1 MSNSIDHH
9 KDSHRWIVFGV
20 FSFAF
25 FLAFFHRV
33 STSVIATDLL
43 SAFQVQAAALGV
55 MSSMY
60 FYTYALEQPFVG
72 HLSDSL
78 GPRRVLGIWS
88 LGASLGCVLF
98 SIAPNVIWA
107 SIGRG
112 LIGFGVGGVYVPA
125 MKAFSQWFEK
135 REFSTITGSLLA
147 IGNIGGVMATSPLA
161 FMATTWGWRVSF
173 LIMGCVTLVIGLGT
187 LFLVRDPDGGSPG
200 KDRQKWDENPPVKG
214 SPKKIVR
221 SLRFWVIAAIFFGS
235 FGASITFQGLWATPY
250 IVAVLGVDRLYA
262 SGLNMIIPLGAILG
276 APLCGWLSGHVWR
289 NSHILFFLLLIQMF
303 TWGLL
308 GFFSDALTKGSLA
321 ILLFIVGV
329 FIGGL
334 SICIWTLVKETTEQE
349 ILGLVTGLL
358 NPFPMLGMAVF
369 QSWTGAFL
377 ESVGKAKGLQSLEA
391 YENLFA
397 CFFGVTAACFFLYV
411 FLNRLEPSAPKK
423 EHIGNSRS
431 SFRSGDQ

>member
-1 MSNSIDHH
+1 MPKHIDHRR
-9 KDSHRWIVFGV
+9 DRHRWVVFGF

-33 STSVIATDLL
+33 STSVIATDLI
-43 SAFQVQAAALGV
+43 SAFHVQAAALGV

-60 FYTYALEQPFVG
+60 FYPYALEQPFVG

-88 LGASLGCVLF
+88 IIASLGCVVF
-98 SIAPNVIWA
+98 SMAPNVTWA

-112 LIGFGVGGVYVPA
+112 LIGFGVGGVMVPA

-147 IGNIGGVMATSPLA
+147 IGNIGAVMATSPLA
-161 FMATTWGWRVSF
+161 FMAATCGWRVSF
-173 LIMGCVTLVIGLGT
+173 LIMGGVTLAIGLGA
-187 LFLVRDPDGGSPG
+187 LSLVRDPAIDNP
-200 KDRQKWDENPPVKG
+200 ENGARKEHEKPSIKG
-214 SPKKIVR
+214 SAKEIIA
-221 SLRFWVIAAIFFGS
+221 SLRFWIIAAIFFGS

-250 IVAVLGVDRLYA
+250 IAAVLGVDRLYA
-262 SGLNMIIPLGAILG
+262 SGLNMLIPLGAILG
-276 APLCGWLSGHVWR
+276 APLCGWLSDRIWR
-289 NSHILFFLLLIQMF
+289 NSRILFSLLLIQMF
-303 TWGLL
+303 TWGFLA
-308 GFFSDALTKGSLA
+308 FFSDALNRLSVG
-321 ILLFIVGV
+321 ILLFIIGF

-334 SICIWTLVKETTEQE
+334 SISMWTLVKQTTRQE

-377 ESVGKAKGLQSLEA
+377 DSVGKGKGLQSLQA
-391 YENLFA
+391 YGSLFGW
-397 CFFGVTAACFFLYV
+397 FFGVTAVCVLLYTV
-411 FLNRLEPSAPKK
+411 VSKK
-423 EHIGNSRS
+423 WRNA
-431 SFRSGDQ
+431 

>member
-1 MSNSIDHH
+1 MPRNIDHRR
-9 KDSHRWIVFGV
+9 DCHRWVVFGV

-33 STSVIATDLL
+33 STSVIASDLL
-43 SAFQVQAAALGV
+43 SAFHVHGAALGV

-60 FYTYALEQPFVG
+60 FYPYALEQPFVG

-88 LGASLGCVLF
+88 VIASLGCVLF
-98 SIAPNVIWA
+98 SMAPNVTWA
-107 SIGRG
+107 SMGRG
-112 LIGFGVGGVYVPA
+112 LIGFGVGGVMVPA

-147 IGNIGGVMATSPLA
+147 IGNIGAVMATSPLA

-173 LIMGCVTLVIGLGT
+173 LIMGGVTLAVGLGT
-187 LFLVRDPDGGSPG
+187 LLLVRDPVSGSPENG
-200 KDRQKWDENPPVKG
+200 AQKQREKPSVKR
-214 SPKKIVR
+214 SAKEIIR
-221 SLRFWVIAAIFFGS
+221 SLRFWIIAVIFFGS

-250 IVAVLGVDRLYA
+250 IVAALGVDRLYA
-262 SGLNMIIPLGAILG
+262 SGLNMLIPLGAILG
-276 APLCGWLSGHVWR
+276 APLCGWLSDRVWP
-289 NSHILFFLLLIQMF
+289 NSRILFSLLLIQMF

-308 GFFSDALTKGSLA
+308 AFFSDALNREFLGA
-321 ILLFIVGV
+321 LLFIIGF

-334 SICIWTLVKETTEQE
+334 SISMWTLVKQTTDQE

-377 ESVGKAKGLQSLEA
+377 DSAGKGKGLQSLEA
-391 YENLFA
+391 YESLFG
-397 CFFGVTAACFFLYV
+397 CFFGVTAVCVLLYV
-411 FLNRLEPSAPKK
+411 FFVPRQ
-423 EHIGNSRS
+423 SRV
-431 SFRSGDQ
+431 

>member
-1 MSNSIDHH
+1 MPKSIEHS
-9 KDSHRWIVFGV
+9 KDSYRWIVFGV

-88 LGASLGCVLF
+88 LTASLGCVLF
-98 SIAPNVIWA
+98 SIAPSVFWA
-107 SIGRG
+107 GIGRG
-112 LIGFGVGGVYVPA
+112 LIGLGVGGVYVPA

-147 IGNIGGVMATSPLA
+147 IGNIGGVVATSPLA

-173 LIMGCVTLVIGLGT
+173 LIMGGITLAIGLGT
-187 LFLVRDPDGGSPG
+187 LFLVRDAVASSPENN
-200 KDRQKWDENPPVKG
+200 RQKRDEKPPVKG
-214 SPKKIVR
+214 AALKIIR
-221 SLRFWVIAAIFFGS
+221 SSRFWIIAAIFFGS

-262 SGLNMIIPLGAILG
+262 SGLNMVIPLGAILG
-276 APLCGWLSGHVWR
+276 APLCGWLSDRVWK
-289 NSHILFFLLLIQMF
+289 NSHILLFLLLIQTL

-308 GFFSDALTKGSLA
+308 AFFSDALNKGSIA
-321 ILLFIVGV
+321 ILLFIVGL

-334 SICIWTLVKETTEQE
+334 SICIWTLVKQTTPQE

-377 ESVGKAKGLQSLEA
+377 DAVGKARGLQSVDA
-391 YENLFA
+391 YQSLFA
-397 CFFGVTAACFFLYV
+397 CFFGVTAACVFLYV
-411 FLNRLEPSAPKK
+411 FLNRLELSAAKK
-423 EHIGNSRS
+423 DKVRNGHT
-431 SFRSGDQ
+431 SFQSGDQ